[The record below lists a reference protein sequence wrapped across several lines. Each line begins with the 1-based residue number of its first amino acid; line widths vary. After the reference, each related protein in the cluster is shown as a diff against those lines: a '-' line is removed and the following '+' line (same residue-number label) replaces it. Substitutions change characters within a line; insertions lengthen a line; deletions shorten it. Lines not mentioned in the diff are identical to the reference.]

1 MTQEKQYQANGIEIK
16 RYAIGRYNSNG
27 EPVKRTRIVTKPYM
41 TKKRKLIEK
50 REEVRAGIA
59 YMLACFLIVGFYA
72 AFSAT
77 NNIVLDVE
85 AEGVE
90 VADVVVETDTP
101 EDYSGIPYMDRVE
114 PEDFTENIW
123 KSIGTME
130 ISAYSEKDSCHY
142 PTEGG
147 CLVASGKVAKV
158 GMVATN
164 LYPFGTRLLIDGEV
178 YIVED
183 RIAKRYGNT
192 RIDIFV
198 GYGDEAHENA
208 IKWGIKK
215 LEVKVLDNLK
225 YDKENL

>member
-1 MTQEKQYQANGIEIK
+1 
-16 RYAIGRYNSNG
+16 
-27 EPVKRTRIVTKPYM
+27 
-41 TKKRKLIEK
+41 
-50 REEVRAGIA
+50 
-59 YMLACFLIVGFYA
+59 
-72 AFSAT
+72 
-77 NNIVLDVE
+77 VLEVE
-85 AEGVE
+85 AEGVKS
-90 VADVVVETDTP
+90 ADVVVEDVAP
-101 EDYSGIPYMDRVE
+101 VSYEGISYMEREE
-114 PEDFTENIW
+114 PEDFTESVW
-123 KSIGTME
+123 TSIGTMT
-130 ISAYSEKDSCHY
+130 ISHYSELDSCHY
-142 PTEGG
+142 PTYKNGYRQ
-147 CLVASGKVAKV
+147 CLVASGKIAKV

-164 LYPFGTRLLIDGEV
+164 LYPFGTRLMIDGEV